1 LAVAEGEIV
10 APIGPNGAGKTT
22 PFQPRQ
28 RAAAAVGGIHPSRR
42 PGDRRAAGPS
52 HRPARA
58 AHRGSS
64 YALVEMSEQ
73 ADVPP
78 RRLTGGRRKLLELA
92 MALALRP
99 RVILLDELLAGLT
112 PTEAAR
118 ATVILRHIRHE
129 GEVGRGSLA
138 CEVARPT
145 L

>member
-1 LAVAEGEIV
+1 
-10 APIGPNGAGKTT
+10 
-22 PFQPRQ
+22 
-28 RAAAAVGGIHPSRR
+28 
-42 PGDRRAAGPS
+42 
-52 HRPARA
+52 
-58 AHRGSS
+58 
-64 YALVEMSEQ
+64 MSEQ

-129 GEVGRGSLA
+129 GEVARGSLS

>member
-1 LAVAEGEIV
+1 V
-10 APIGPNGAGKTT
+10 
-22 PFQPRQ
+22 
-28 RAAAAVGGIHPSRR
+28 AAAARWAER
-42 PGDRRAAGPS
+42 PGGTPRELL
-52 HRPARA
+52 
-58 AHRGSS
+58 
-64 YALVEMSEQ
+64 ALVEMSEQ

-129 GEVGRGSLA
+129 GEVGRRGHA
-138 CEVARPT
+138 WVVGRPSG
-145 L
+145 

>member
-1 LAVAEGEIV
+1 MAADALWAE
-10 APIGPNGAGKTT
+10 
-22 PFQPRQ
+22 
-28 RAAAAVGGIHPSRR
+28 R
-42 PGDRRAAGPS
+42 PGGTPRELL
-52 HRPARA
+52 
-58 AHRGSS
+58 
-64 YALVEMSEQ
+64 ALVEMSEQ

-78 RRLTGGRRKLLELA
+78 RRLSGGRRKLLELA

-118 ATVILRHIRHE
+118 ATAILRHIRDE
-129 GEVGRGSLA
+129 RGDGRGSLA